1 MIVYQNKSV
10 WLLRKLL
17 VLNGSV
23 FPSAG
28 VVAVPCGLVAV
39 LMRVIMDHGGLDF
52 LQGSES
58 ILLDSQAWTG
68 FTFLVGFL
76 IVFRTSQAYNRFW
89 DGCTATHQM
98 RAEWLDGV
106 SALTAFAEFSKG
118 RVAPEKTKA
127 FKAKTVRL
135 FSMLHSVALAEL
147 EVMGCDF
154 PPLAEVAAF
163 RYDVID
169 PAGLDSKT
177 LRLVQQSSSKVQLVY
192 CWIQCVMVE
201 GIKDGVL
208 TIPAPILSRAFQ
220 EIANGMVAFHDAVK
234 ISSTPFPFPYTQ
246 TCDCLLVM
254 HWIITPFVT
263 NQWVNSWP
271 WACIFVFI
279 QAFVLWAL
287 NFIAIEIENP
297 FGTDPN
303 DLDGRTMQAEMN
315 QHLLLL
321 LRETATRTPSLSSRY
336 TPNEAAE
343 DGSFRLQ
350 SFYDVWGTSQS
361 MRDALHGGSE
371 KSTVRSWW
379 DALSPRGLWTN
390 LSTSGVSQNPEP
402 DRFYKQSDPDPAS
415 PTSSPR
421 ASRHESRVEG
431 ELRERP
437 ENRFFLSNSPSPAPA
452 SSKQAVQSGSSDAS
466 GHNSKTPPPKGAG
479 IKNGN
484 SSEAISQGHLMRES
498 SGGSHGQQQ
507 QILIDA
513 DALQGLGPDV
523 VEGIARLLQ
532 QRSPPP
538 PDHYVC
544 SNCHSWLDSTG
555 HFLPPQDA
563 HDNRSVGSG
572 RSARGGSKSPQAA
585 DKSGASFHPSS
596 REQVKSDLA
605 IEVEPLPVPPGHR
618 LRPPTLQNSLKP
630 KEGDSD
636 SGDPGDWETMGDV

>member
-28 VVAVPCGLVAV
+28 VVAVPCGIVA
-39 LMRVIMDHGGLDF
+39 LAMRVWMDQGGLEF

-118 RVAPEKTKA
+118 RVDPKKTKA
-127 FKAKTVRL
+127 FKAKMVRL

-147 EVMGCDF
+147 EVMGADF

-163 RYDVID
+163 RYEIID
-169 PAGLDSKT
+169 PAGLDHKT
-177 LRLVQQSSSKVQLVY
+177 LRLVQQASSKVQLVY
-192 CWIQCVMVE
+192 CWIQCLMVE

-263 NQWVNSWP
+263 NQWVNSWT
-271 WACIFVFI
+271 WACVFVFI
-279 QAFVLWAL
+279 QTFVLWAL

-321 LRETATRTPSLSSRY
+321 LRDTATRTPSLSSRH

-343 DGSFRLQ
+343 DGNFRLQ
-350 SFYDVWGTSQS
+350 SFYDVWGTSQT
-361 MRDALHGGSE
+361 MRDALGTASQ
-371 KSTVRSWW
+371 SRTWW
-379 DALSPRGLWTN
+379 EALSPRRVWTAI
-390 LSTSGVSQNPEP
+390 STSGVSQNPE
-402 DRFYKQSDPDPAS
+402 RERYFEQSGPDPTS
-415 PTSSPR
+415 PPLSPR
-421 ASRHESRVEG
+421 TSRVEG
-431 ELRERP
+431 DLGDHR
-437 ENRFFLSNSPSPAPA
+437 ENRFFRSTSPTPVPSSQQAAQGSDVDASSTQKPRSADGTKRSNSA
-452 SSKQAVQSGSSDAS
+452 D
-466 GHNSKTPPPKGAG
+466 NM
-479 IKNGN
+479 
-484 SSEAISQGHLMRES
+484 SQGHIVVREN
-498 SGGSHGQQQ
+498 SGGSHEQ
-507 QILIDA
+507 QIVIDA
-513 DALQGLGPDV
+513 DTLQSLGPDV
-523 VEGIARLLQ
+523 VQGIARLLNE
-532 QRSPPP
+532 RCPPP

-544 SNCHSWLDSTG
+544 SNCHSWLDSAG
-555 HFLPPQDA
+555 RLLH
-563 HDNRSVGSG
+563 HDGPTSEHDYKSGGS
-572 RSARGGSKSPQAA
+572 AKEGSKSTQVAEAP
-585 DKSGASFHPSS
+585 SGASFHPPARKKS
-596 REQVKSDLA
+596 RSELA
-605 IEVEPLPVPPGHR
+605 LEVEPLPVPPAHR
-618 LRPPTLQNSLKP
+618 LKPPSLQHSLKP
-630 KEGDSD
+630 KLQRGDSD
-636 SGDPGDWETMGDV
+636 AEDPGDWETMGDV